1 MMILKWVLPAIQL
14 RVSLSF
20 TLNLPH
26 LFSASDSELERERE
40 RLRVQIG
47 ERESLSF
54 YNLFKFEVKSTLQY
68 QIRIRYVDSLSSSSN
83 PLLHGKSW
91 KFGGLFILE
100 LSTDTAAYHPLCR
113 KKCQDYNRVLK
124 LLHFFCFWLVTGRL

>member
-1 MMILKWVLPAIQL
+1 MLYQRERERERESSQWLQRDDMMILKWVLPAIQL

-40 RLRVQIG
+40 REREGLRVQIG

-54 YNLFKFEVKSTLQY
+54 YNLFKFEVKSTL
-68 QIRIRYVDSLSSSSN
+68 
-83 PLLHGKSW
+83 
-91 KFGGLFILE
+91 
-100 LSTDTAAYHPLCR
+100 
-113 KKCQDYNRVLK
+113 
-124 LLHFFCFWLVTGRL
+124 

>member
-1 MMILKWVLPAIQL
+1 MLYQRERERERESSQWLQRDDMMILKWVLPAIQL

-40 RLRVQIG
+40 REGLRVQIG

-54 YNLFKFEVKSTLQY
+54 YNLFKFEVKSTL
-68 QIRIRYVDSLSSSSN
+68 
-83 PLLHGKSW
+83 
-91 KFGGLFILE
+91 
-100 LSTDTAAYHPLCR
+100 
-113 KKCQDYNRVLK
+113 
-124 LLHFFCFWLVTGRL
+124 

>member
-40 RLRVQIG
+40 R
-47 ERESLSF
+47 ERERGCAC
-54 YNLFKFEVKSTLQY
+54 K
-68 QIRIRYVDSLSSSSN
+68 
-83 PLLHGKSW
+83 
-91 KFGGLFILE
+91 LE
-100 LSTDTAAYHPLCR
+100 R
-113 KKCQDYNRVLK
+113 ERV
-124 LLHFFCFWLVTGRL
+124 